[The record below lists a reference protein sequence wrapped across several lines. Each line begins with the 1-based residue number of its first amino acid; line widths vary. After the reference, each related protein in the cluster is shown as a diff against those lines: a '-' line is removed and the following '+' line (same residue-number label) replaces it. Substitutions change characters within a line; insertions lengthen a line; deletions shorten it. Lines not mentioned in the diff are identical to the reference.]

1 MASNITITGKE
12 ENKVRHIIYARG
24 IFEVKLSILQ
34 IQCDVLAVKKN
45 ISLVDDDNDDQK
57 KILQILELDIH
68 NVLFLALILCI
79 VSASQ
84 EIESC
89 NLIKPPL
96 VFLE

>member
-12 ENKVRHIIYARG
+12 ENNVRHIIYARG

-57 KILQILELDIH
+57 
-68 NVLFLALILCI
+68 
-79 VSASQ
+79 
-84 EIESC
+84 
-89 NLIKPPL
+89 
-96 VFLE
+96 